1 MLQSH
6 WFDPFTSV
14 QQDLV
19 CLSTGKVAP
28 RKIQQDLLTA
38 EAVGEKAYESF
49 RVERLESQPLQ
60 TKFHETIPKAR
71 LQTFTDLNRKV
82 QAKSKT
88 SKEIILN
95 ADRNPFAQMILIA
108 ENQKRQMREVLSHPL
123 GPLLWSLSTTAGSLR
138 KTNKAALAKELQK
151 SVSFADVI
159 PQPSSCMIDAM
170 ALVQRLK
177 GDHKTFAQVV
187 ESLLSLVLHEGS
199 NSKRTDVIFDEYKE
213 NSIKN
218 AGREKREAEFGNE
231 FKNIQSE
238 HKVQQWRKLL
248 LNPKNKKV
256 FTEFWVKEWRRDKY
270 RTKLTG
276 KILFVTCEVTVTRLP
291 HTHSSPS
298 P

>member
-28 RKIQQDLLTA
+28 RKIQLDLLTA

-123 GPLLWSLSTTAGSLR
+123 GPLLWSLSTAAGSLR
-138 KTNKAALAKELQK
+138 KSNKAALAKELQK

-159 PQPSSCMIDAM
+159 PQPSSCMICYGLRAET
-170 ALVQRLK
+170 QR
-177 GDHKTFAQVV
+177 GPQ
-187 ESLLSLVLHEGS
+187 
-199 NSKRTDVIFDEYKE
+199 DVCRG
-213 NSIKN
+213 
-218 AGREKREAEFGNE
+218 GR
-231 FKNIQSE
+231 IY
-238 HKVQQWRKLL
+238 
-248 LNPKNKKV
+248 
-256 FTEFWVKEWRRDKY
+256 T
-270 RTKLTG
+270 
-276 KILFVTCEVTVTRLP
+276 
-291 HTHSSPS
+291 
-298 P
+298 